1 MDKINLLQKI
11 LLVFSENVWMIYILL
26 FLKFHM
32 TTHAPSVGTI
42 WWINVLDRFTKYV
55 VLAILSLFG
64 FFQLTK
70 WGHPEWLFT
79 IAINMVVVMINMF
92 SVRSQVIRNYKYLKG
107 KVVELYIL
115 KATDETVRYMLI
127 EDGGRIVWDEITS
140 NQILINTLKAEDGDT
155 FFARIVSVQPL
166 DKGMFKLEILQDKE
180 FDQEIK
186 RREEMKRR
194 SGSLQD

>member
-1 MDKINLLQKI
+1 MDTINFLQKI
-11 LLVFSENVWMIYILL
+11 LLVFSENVWMVYVFL
-26 FLKFHM
+26 FLKFQM
-32 TTHAPSVGTI
+32 TTHAPSVGTV

-79 IAINMVVVMINMF
+79 IAVDMILVMANMF
-92 SVRSQVIRNYKYLKG
+92 LVRSQVIKNYHYLKG

-115 KATDETVRYMLI
+115 KATNETVRYMLI
-127 EDGGRIVWDEITS
+127 EDDGRIIWDEITS
-140 NQILINTLKAEDGDT
+140 NRVLINVLQAEDGDT

-166 DKGMFKLEILQDKE
+166 DKSMFKMEILQNEE
-180 FDQEIK
+180 FDKEIK
-186 RREEMKRR
+186 RRVELKRR
-194 SGSLQD
+194 SDDNEK